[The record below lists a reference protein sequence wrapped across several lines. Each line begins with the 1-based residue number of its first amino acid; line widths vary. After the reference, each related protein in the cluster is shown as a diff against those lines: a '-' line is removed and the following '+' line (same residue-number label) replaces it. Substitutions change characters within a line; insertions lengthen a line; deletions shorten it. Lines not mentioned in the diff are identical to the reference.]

1 MKQKLSTTK
10 EDVWTTIKANFEL
23 AKTNTTL
30 KLTTQ
35 MEVKYKDEGYN
46 ERREIKE
53 M

>member
-1 MKQKLSTTK
+1 MKQLSTAK

-23 AKTNTTL
+23 AKANTTL

-35 MEVKYKDEGYN
+35 MEMKHKDEGYN